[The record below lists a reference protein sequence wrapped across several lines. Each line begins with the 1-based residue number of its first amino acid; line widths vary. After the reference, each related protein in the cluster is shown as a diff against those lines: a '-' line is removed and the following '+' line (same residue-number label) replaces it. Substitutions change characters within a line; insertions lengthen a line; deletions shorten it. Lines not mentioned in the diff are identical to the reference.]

1 MSPVRNRAD
10 QPRDVRGVPMSTNAK
25 TRAIV
30 SAFNSGFPTLRAA
43 AAKLVDDLV
52 SDANHPYPAKAIQA
66 QWGTSKPTSY
76 KILKEREKYTR
87 DGRRR

>member
-1 MSPVRNRAD
+1 
-10 QPRDVRGVPMSTNAK
+10 MSTNAK

-30 SAFNSGFPTLRAA
+30 SAFNSGFSALRATA
-43 AAKLVDDLV
+43 VGLVDDV
-52 SDANHPYPAKAIQA
+52 IDERPYAQCAKAIQA
-66 QWGTSKPTSY
+66 AWGASKPTSY